1 MQPFVT
7 RARYTRLECEQ
18 QDYEGLWAEVR
29 TNLTHGEREAFIDA
43 LRELD
48 DRQEAWQQE
57 RGAEAAGLDAAVAE
71 AESAEAKQEA
81 EAARK
86 AWLRQVEDRGAEIR
100 AARLSL
106 IAPYIRAWN
115 VCTEDE
121 TGAVVDV
128 PAPIDG
134 GLASF
139 DFTDEVIEN
148 WLVIGVVVGY
158 RTGKGVRSSASGS
171 SGSPARTSGPQIVSE
186 PESA

>member
-7 RARYTRLECEQ
+7 RARYTRLECEEPN
-18 QDYEGLWAEVR
+18 YEGLWADVR
-29 TNLTHGEREAFIDA
+29 TNLTHGEREAFIEA

-48 DRQEAWQQE
+48 DRQEAWRLQ
-57 RGAEAAGLDAAVAE
+57 RAAEAKGIDAAVADAPNE
-71 AESAEAKQEA
+71 EAKQEA

-100 AARLSL
+100 AARLEL
-106 IAPYIRAWN
+106 IAPYIKAWN
-115 VCTEDE
+115 VCTEDAKGE
-121 TGAVVDV
+121 VVEV
-128 PAPIDG
+128 PAPMDG

-139 DFTDEVIEN
+139 DATDEVIEN
-148 WLVIGVVVGY
+148 WLVIGVVIGY

-171 SGSPARTSGPQIVSE
+171 GGSPERTSGPQVVSE